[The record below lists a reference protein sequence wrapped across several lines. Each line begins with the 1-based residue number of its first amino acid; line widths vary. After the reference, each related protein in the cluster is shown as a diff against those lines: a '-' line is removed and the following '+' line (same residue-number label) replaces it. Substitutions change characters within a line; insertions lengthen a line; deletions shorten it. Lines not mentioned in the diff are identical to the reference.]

1 MTGENSSNKKR
12 SKLFRIAESLGI
24 KTEGKDRNTLK
35 NEVYDILTDS
45 KKSYKEDDFN
55 VNSMARTIGG
65 MVGEYQKMRSEVE
78 EIVFSELN
86 EMKEPIQS
94 MKDEAD
100 DIKQSL
106 TETADIAMKPIKT
119 LKHDVKKETEEIKNQ
134 AKNLKGSPK
143 KSSDDMKKKIKKIF
157 DT

>member
-1 MTGENSSNKKR
+1 M
-12 SKLFRIAESLGI
+12 I
-24 KTEGKDRNTLK
+24 D
-35 NEVYDILTDS
+35 
-45 KKSYKEDDFN
+45 KEDDFN

-86 EMKEPIQS
+86 EMKAPIQS

-106 TETADIAMKPIKT
+106 TETADIAMKHIKT
-119 LKHDVKKETEEIKNQ
+119 LRKEIYH
-134 AKNLKGSPK
+134 L
-143 KSSDDMKKKIKKIF
+143 F
-157 DT
+157 

>member
-1 MTGENSSNKKR
+1 MNEKNSSNKKQ
-12 SKLFRIAESLGI
+12 SKLFRIAESLGV
-24 KTEGKDRNTLK
+24 KTEGKDKNTLK

-45 KKSYKEDDFN
+45 KKSDKEDDFN

-86 EMKEPIQS
+86 EIKEPIQS

-119 LKHDVKKETEEIKNQ
+119 LRKETEEIKNQ
-134 AKNLKGSPK
+134 AKNLRGSPK